1 MATRKKQNALCVER
15 HMRRVEAAGTESCQK
30 RRLAILKVRD
40 ALDKKRKEVVTA
52 AHNACIRELLQEIDA
67 HGKADR
73 HMKLLTVETESRLGT
88 LWDQEQCMQFCSK
101 DELWE
106 AAKAEEMKIPWK
118 EANEESPV
126 SEEQYQERFWRR
138 RLDGVGLDTVNKE
151 FIAIEFKRT
160 QDTRSNYEEKAIAV
174 AQEQYT
180 SLLTGLQAVGQVKG
194 WKVQQLVFVG
204 GTCGSVHVE
213 SFNKNM
219 KALGV
224 LESKWDLIRQKL
236 VRRLLE
242 EQDKV
247 LRAYFAQKGGVR
259 SQRGEGGQGKGREHV
274 KWDMYA

>member
-1 MATRKKQNALCVER
+1 M
-15 HMRRVEAAGTESCQK
+15 
-30 RRLAILKVRD
+30 
-40 ALDKKRKEVVTA
+40 
-52 AHNACIRELLQEIDA
+52 LQEIDA

-73 HMKLLTVETESRLGT
+73 YMKLLTVETERRLGT
-88 LWDQEQCMQFCSK
+88 LWDQEQCIQLCSK

-106 AAKAEEMKIPWK
+106 AAKEEEMKIPWK
-118 EANEESPV
+118 EANEESSV

-138 RLDGVGLDTVNKE
+138 RLDGIGLDTVNRE
-151 FIAIEFKRT
+151 FLAIEFKRT
-160 QDTRSNYEEKAIAV
+160 QDARSNYVEKAIAV

-224 LESKWDLIRQKL
+224 LESKLDLIRQKL

-242 EQDKV
+242 EQDEV
-247 LRAYFAQKGGVR
+247 LRSYFAQKGGAR
-259 SQRGEGGQGKGREHV
+259 SQRGEGIQGKGREHV
-274 KWDMYA
+274 KWDIYA

>member
-1 MATRKKQNALCVER
+1 VVKNA
-15 HMRRVEAAGTESCQK
+15 Q
-30 RRLAILKVRD
+30 VRD
-40 ALDKKRKEVVTA
+40 GGGSGMARGGKVNNTCCRV
-52 AHNACIRELLQEIDA
+52 HNNR
-67 HGKADR
+67 
-73 HMKLLTVETESRLGT
+73 
-88 LWDQEQCMQFCSK
+88 
-101 DELWE
+101 
-106 AAKAEEMKIPWK
+106 
-118 EANEESPV
+118 
-126 SEEQYQERFWRR
+126 
-138 RLDGVGLDTVNKE
+138 
-151 FIAIEFKRT
+151 
-160 QDTRSNYEEKAIAV
+160 KAIAV

-194 WKVQQLVFVG
+194 WTVQQLVFVG

-247 LRAYFAQKGGVR
+247 LRSYFAQKGGAR
-259 SQRGEGGQGKGREHV
+259 SQRGEGIQGKGREHV

>member
-1 MATRKKQNALCVER
+1 MGSSERGGNEDPVEGRAGGVASTRRAVSRKIL
-15 HMRRVEAAGTESCQK
+15 AAKTG
-30 RRLAILKVRD
+30 RNWLGHGNY
-40 ALDKKRKEVVTA
+40 TA
-52 AHNACIRELLQEIDA
+52 RINNELL
-67 HGKADR
+67 
-73 HMKLLTVETESRLGT
+73 
-88 LWDQEQCMQFCSK
+88 
-101 DELWE
+101 
-106 AAKAEEMKIPWK
+106 
-118 EANEESPV
+118 
-126 SEEQYQERFWRR
+126 
-138 RLDGVGLDTVNKE
+138 
-151 FIAIEFKRT
+151 AIEFKRT
-160 QDTRSNYEEKAIAV
+160 RDARSNYVEKAIAV